1 MNAIEAEVMV
11 AARSC
16 SLVKDVKVEELEFE
30 GKPLLQ
36 VTLDSYPAFESGHD
50 LDDLLRNIKRKV
62 PQGYLLKVR
71 LEFFI

>member
-11 AARSC
+11 VARAS
-16 SLVKDVKVEELEFE
+16 SLVRDVKVEELEFE

-36 VTLDSYPAFESGHD
+36 VTLESYPVYDTGHD
-50 LDDLLRNIKRKV
+50 LEDLLRNIKRKV

>member
-1 MNAIEAEVMV
+1 MSNIEAEVMV

-16 SLVKDVKVEELEFE
+16 SLVKEVKVKELEYE
-30 GKPLLQ
+30 GKPLFQ
-36 VTLDSYPAFESGHD
+36 VTLDVYPVFESTREID
-50 LDDLLRNIKRKV
+50 ELLRNIKRKV

>member
-1 MNAIEAEVMV
+1 MNTIEAEVVVV
-11 AARSC
+11 ARAS
-16 SLVKDVKVEELEFE
+16 SLVRDVKVEELEFE

-36 VTLDSYPAFESGHD
+36 VTLDSYPVYDTGHD
-50 LDDLLRNIKRKV
+50 LEDLLRSIKRKV